1 MIGTCLI
8 AFAECHDVFREK
20 ELPRRSFRW
29 LKLGYNGQTCLERV
43 VVATK
48 KVRNKFAG
56 FGSGSICKRHG
67 SVDLDPYQKVTV
79 PQYCIQLLVNV
90 FYCTAIVANTCK
102 FEICIINH
110 MKPPYNICL
119 KDVLKMQKNT
129 NLVYNQ
135 SIFTST
141 CRSGIS
147 AFIPL
152 AD

>member
-1 MIGTCLI
+1 M
-8 AFAECHDVFREK
+8 
-20 ELPRRSFRW
+20 
-29 LKLGYNGQTCLERV
+29 
-43 VVATK
+43 
-48 KVRNKFAG
+48 
-56 FGSGSICKRHG
+56 
-67 SVDLDPYQKVTV
+67 DLDPYQKVTD
-79 PQYCIQLLVNV
+79 PQHCVQLLVNV
-90 FYCTAIVANTCK
+90 LYCTAIVANTCK

-119 KDVLKMQKNT
+119 KDVLKMQNNT